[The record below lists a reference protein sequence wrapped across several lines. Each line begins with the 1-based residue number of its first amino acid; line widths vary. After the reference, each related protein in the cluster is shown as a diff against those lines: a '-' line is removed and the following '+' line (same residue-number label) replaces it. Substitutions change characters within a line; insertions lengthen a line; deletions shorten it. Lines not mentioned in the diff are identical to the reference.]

1 MVVFVFVFFVLVR
14 MFLMCRLLYLHLGVF
29 LFGRDYRS
37 WFLCRWGKSFLRGFF
52 LRLV

>member
-14 MFLMCRLLYLHLGVF
+14 MFLMYRLLYLRLGVF
-29 LFGRDYRS
+29 LYRGYRS